1 MDFNDIEEGALINL
15 LAKSIGVPLKNG
27 VLNFPPEIGSGYI
40 RRLKINH
47 KMQIFIRNFELLTER
62 RVRRE
67 NIENDKNLII
77 IAFHNIF
84 KGKNASINNPSGLLS
99 SKTNLPSALI
109 SSVGLDEEVII
120 PGGIKTS
127 SIVIVVYSD
136 YLKELLDT
144 GENSNLIQTI
154 ISGDQSFLFEEI
166 ISPDIQD
173 LAAEIVNAT
182 IIEELHGLYFRAK
195 AEQLIYLLLVE
206 LLKRSEDSFGMI
218 NTCDVKVIYRVRDRI
233 LENINDPP
241 RLEDLVLFSGM
252 SKSKMQNL
260 FKQVFGNSIY
270 NYYQSFRMRQAAEM
284 IREERISISEVGYQ
298 MGFSN
303 LSHFTRMFERHI
315 GVKPKKYA
323 SSNDFRK
330 HI

>member
-1 MDFNDIEEGALINL
+1 MDFNDNEEGALINL
-15 LAKSIGVPLKNG
+15 LAKSTGIPLVNG
-27 VLNFPPEIGSGYI
+27 VLNFPPHIGTGYI

-47 KMQIFIRNFELLTER
+47 KMHIFIRKFELKEER
-62 RVRRE
+62 IVRRE
-67 NIENDKNLII
+67 NIENDKNLVII
-77 IAFHNIF
+77 GFHNII
-84 KGKNASINNPSGLLS
+84 KCKNDVADNPSGLLF

-120 PGGIKTS
+120 PANVKTS
-127 SIVIVVYSD
+127 SIVIAVYSD
-136 YLKELLDT
+136 YLKELLDA
-144 GENSNLIQTI
+144 GENCNIIQTI

-166 ISPDIQD
+166 ISPEIQD

-182 IIEELHGLYFRAK
+182 IEEQLHVLYFRAK

-206 LLKRSEDSFGMI
+206 LLKRNENSLGMI
-218 NTCDVKVIYRVRDRI
+218 NTGDVKIIYRVRDRI
-233 LENINDPP
+233 LENVNEPP
-241 RLEDLVLFSGM
+241 RLEDLVMFSGM
-252 SKSKMQNL
+252 SKSKLQNL

-284 IREERISISEVGYQ
+284 IHERVSISEVGYH

-303 LSHFTRMFERHI
+303 LSHFTRMFEKHI

-323 SSNDFRK
+323 SSNDFKK
-330 HI
+330 HS